1 MFGHLLVPLDG
12 SHLAEAV
19 LPAVSYLAQQL
30 QAKVTLLHVIEHNPP
45 QAVHGDFHIANVQE
59 AQHYLAELASTLP
72 SALQVTTH
80 THPNKEDDIARSIV
94 EHAHEFDVDLIV
106 LCTHGRSD
114 LHRWLFGTIAQKA
127 IALGSTP
134 VLLIH
139 PPADR
144 PLPGFICRHILAPL
158 DGNLDHEA
166 GLVAAV
172 ELAQRCNAA
181 LQLVAVVPTLAT
193 LNGQSSAA
201 ARLMPVTATT
211 LLDLSEQ
218 QVLSYLRDHVA
229 QLSSQGLVVGAEVQR
244 GEPAP
249 TIVRAA
255 EKARADL
262 IVMATH
268 GKTHLDA
275 FWSGSVTPRVSGRS
289 HLPLLLVPAVESE
302 PAVVKEKDR

>member
-1 MFGHLLVPLDG
+1 
-12 SHLAEAV
+12 
-19 LPAVSYLAQQL
+19 
-30 QAKVTLLHVIEHNPP
+30 
-45 QAVHGDFHIANVQE
+45 
-59 AQHYLAELASTLP
+59 
-72 SALQVTTH
+72 
-80 THPNKEDDIARSIV
+80 V
-94 EHAHEFDVDLIV
+94 EHAHEFGVDLIV

-114 LHRWLFGTIAQKA
+114 LHRWLFGTIAQKV

-144 PLPGFICRHILAPL
+144 PLPGFMCRRILAPL

-172 ELAQRCNAA
+172 ELARRCSAV

-218 QVLSYLRDHVA
+218 QALNYLREHVA
-229 QLSSQGLVVGAEVQR
+229 RLGSQGLVVGAEVQR
-244 GEPAP
+244 GEPA
-249 TIVRAA
+249 
-255 EKARADL
+255 RADL

-268 GKTHLDA
+268 GKTHLGA
-275 FWSGSVTPRVSGRS
+275 FGSGSVTPRVSGRS
-289 HLPLLLVPAVESE
+289 HLPLLLVPVAESE
-302 PAVVKEKDR
+302 QAVSKEKDR